1 MWAPEIH
8 FVNNKYHIYYSAK
21 NKITGWH
28 ALGLAIS
35 ENPLGPYTGKSFSD
49 VLILASW
56 ESLMYIGSKIQILKN
71 LTYYGKKTI
80 GLFGLQKF
88 T

>member
-8 FVNNKYHIYYSAK
+8 FVNNNYHIYYSAK

-35 ENPLGPYTGKSFSD
+35 ENPLGPYTGKSFSE
-49 VLILASW
+49 VLILASTNTK
-56 ESLMYIGSKIQILKN
+56 YNKR
-71 LTYYGKKTI
+71 
-80 GLFGLQKF
+80 LFIELPVQYMSSEHVLS
-88 T
+88 

>member
-8 FVNNKYHIYYSAK
+8 IVNNKYHIYYSAK

-35 ENPLGPYTGKSFSD
+35 ENPLGPYKGKSLSEALIFYQVTNNITTDCSLNYEFS
-49 VLILASW
+49 
-56 ESLMYIGSKIQILKN
+56 
-71 LTYYGKKTI
+71 T
-80 GLFGLQKF
+80 
-88 T
+88 